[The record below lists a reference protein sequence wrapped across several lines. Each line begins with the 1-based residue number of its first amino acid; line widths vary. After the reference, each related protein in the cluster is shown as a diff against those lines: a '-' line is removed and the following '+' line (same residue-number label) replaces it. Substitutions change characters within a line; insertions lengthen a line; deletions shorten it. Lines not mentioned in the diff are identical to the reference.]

1 MRVSVPLVIPILL
14 PIFLGLSLLGL
25 IGLKDTIRRVM
36 PKTAFAIAGL
46 GFLTAQ
52 ICLSDAPWIGF
63 AVGLFAAAF
72 VLALG
77 YVYGDAA
84 RRGMSPGL
92 WTLIAFMVP
101 NLVGFL
107 LYFLLR
113 TPLLKPCRQCGQ
125 GIAPGL
131 AFCPSCGQPQTTGE
145 GSPS

>member
-1 MRVSVPLVIPILL
+1 MRATVFLVIPLL
-14 PIFLGLSLLGL
+14 LGLSLLGL
-25 IGLKDTIRRVM
+25 IALQGTLRRVV
-36 PKTAFAIAGL
+36 PKTAFVIAVL

-52 ICLSDAPWIGF
+52 ICLAENPWIGF

-72 VLALG
+72 LLALG

-84 RRGMSPGL
+84 RRGMSPAL
-92 WTLIAFMVP
+92 WTLTAFLVP

-113 TPLLKPCRQCGQ
+113 HPLLEPCPQCGQ

-131 AFCPSCGQPQTTGE
+131 AFCPSCGQTQMTGARLQT
-145 GSPS
+145 PL